1 MLQSSG
7 CVADIQ
13 YIARLDADQGFS
25 QGLRSDAG
33 SRSRGILSGMGPR
46 YLCLA
51 RTRWGAGGSPG
62 AVPTRSIRPNNG

>member
-1 MLQSSG
+1 
-7 CVADIQ
+7 VADIQ

-33 SRSRGILSGMGPR
+33 SRSRGILSGMGSR
-46 YLCLA
+46 HLA
-51 RTRWGAGGSPG
+51 RVRWGAGGSPG

>member
-1 MLQSSG
+1 VLQSSG

-46 YLCLA
+46 YLPGSDPLGCRRLA
-51 RTRWGAGGSPG
+51 WRGTDE
-62 AVPTRSIRPNNG
+62 VDPTQ